1 VETLGGGKHLQYP
14 LAFDLKN
21 KESKGTMQFNNQ
33 TLKMSAKND
42 ACKFVP
48 PRNAQDVDSQ
58 IFDYYS
64 KNTYL
69 RQVDVDQDPGD
80 QQPQ

>member
-1 VETLGGGKHLQYP
+1 
-14 LAFDLKN
+14 
-21 KESKGTMQFNNQ
+21 MQFNNQ

-80 QQPQ
+80 QQPL